1 MAALPDNDLSDI
13 KDPKTPREMFQKIL
27 HLIESDQE
35 DRAEDRELL
44 ESFITTQK
52 AHNDMIEARIRTIE
66 GCDQRRDEKVDQL
79 EKKVNTWNI
88 TNTLAAI
95 GAFIAAIMFK
105 GGNN

>member
-27 HLIESDQE
+27 TLIEHDQE

-44 ESFITTQK
+44 ESFISTQK
-52 AHNDMIEARIRTIE
+52 AHNDMIETRLRTIE

-79 EKKVNTWNI
+79 EKKVNGWNL
-88 TNTLAAI
+88 TNSLGVI
-95 GAFIAAIMFK
+95 IAAILAALGLK
-105 GGNN
+105 GS

>member
-1 MAALPDNDLSDI
+1 MAALPDSDLSDI

-27 HLIESDQE
+27 TLIEHDQE
-35 DRAEDRELL
+35 DRAEDREML
-44 ESFITTQK
+44 ESFISTQK
-52 AHNDMIEARIRTIE
+52 AHNEMIEARIRTIE

-95 GAFIAAIMFK
+95 GAFITAIVFK
-105 GGNN
+105 GGSN